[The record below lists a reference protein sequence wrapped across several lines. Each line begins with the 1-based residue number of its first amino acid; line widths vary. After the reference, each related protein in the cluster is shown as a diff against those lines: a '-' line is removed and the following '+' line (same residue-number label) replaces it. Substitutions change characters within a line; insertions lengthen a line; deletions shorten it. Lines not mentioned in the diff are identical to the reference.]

1 MDVKFVSGKKAIMTV
16 YKDGVTVEEI
26 HLHEYEEYEDTSEK
40 LHALFAEKG
49 FVRLTEEETKQRI
62 ANMEQ
67 EEEENRIRRIQEL
80 EEMKRKR
87 REERGTKAKKES
99 DEL

>member
-1 MDVKFVSGKKAIMTV
+1 MTV

-67 EEEENRIRRIQEL
+67 AE
-80 EEMKRKR
+80 
-87 REERGTKAKKES
+87 
-99 DEL
+99 